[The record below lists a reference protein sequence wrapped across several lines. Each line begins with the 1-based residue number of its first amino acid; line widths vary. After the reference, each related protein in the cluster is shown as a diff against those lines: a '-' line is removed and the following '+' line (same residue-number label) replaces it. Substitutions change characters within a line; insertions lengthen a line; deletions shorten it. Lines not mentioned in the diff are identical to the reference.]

1 MRKWV
6 QPASHIVWRLAANET
21 LFRLI
26 RHRPLDLKMPT
37 TPTEP
42 GQPKPEQQI
51 PDLDSPQ
58 PAAEVVD
65 PRAPLS
71 FVPHGSPSQPLQPVM
86 KIRTNRFGELDE
98 HELVRLLD
106 TIEDERARGRF
117 RESIYISVF
126 FWLAVAWFIFYGPRV
141 LWHAPLLINP
151 ADVLKQRE
159 VTQLNAPVLP
169 HVPRPTAKQTP
180 KVDNQTMK
188 RLQAAR
194 PAAPEPAPP
203 PAAAAP
209 TTPAPAAPQ
218 PTAPLP
224 PPTRAASP
232 IPEAPLPSAPTR
244 PSFNTNTGS
253 PGENIQ
259 SAVGKVARGRSGNGT
274 EFSASPSNPLG
285 GGVDILSDTQG
296 VDFDPYLRRII
307 ADIKRNWLPLIPE
320 EARPPISKQGEDYI
334 RFTILPDGNIGAM
347 YPDGSTHDVAIDHSC
362 WSAITSE
369 GQFPP
374 LPSQFHGPKLELR
387 IHFLVNKDIGR

>member
-1 MRKWV
+1 
-6 QPASHIVWRLAANET
+6 
-21 LFRLI
+21 
-26 RHRPLDLKMPT
+26 MPI

-51 PDLDSPQ
+51 SELDSPQ
-58 PAAEVVD
+58 PATQPAD
-65 PRAPLS
+65 SDAPLS
-71 FVPHGSPSQPLQPVM
+71 FVPHGEPGKPLQPVNR
-86 KIRTNRFGELDE
+86 IRTNRYGELEE

-126 FWLAVAWFIFYGPRV
+126 FWLAIAWFIFYGPRV
-141 LWHAPLLINP
+141 LWHAPQLINP
-151 ADVLKQRE
+151 ADVLKERE
-159 VTQLNAPVLP
+159 VTQLNMPVLP
-169 HVPRPTAKQTP
+169 QAP
-180 KVDNQTMK
+180 KIAPKPSPKLDNQTIK
-188 RLQAAR
+188 RIQAMNPTP
-194 PAAPEPAPP
+194 PAAAPPP
-203 PAAAAP
+203 PAAAP
-209 TTPAPAAPQ
+209 TPMPAAPT
-218 PTAPLP
+218 PAAP
-224 PPTRAASP
+224 PPPQPRAVSPP
-232 IPEAPLPSAPTR
+232 IPEAPLPSAPTK
-244 PSFNTNTGS
+244 PSFNTSTGS
-253 PGENIQ
+253 PGQNLNDL
-259 SAVGKVARGRSGNGT
+259 VGKVARSRSGNGNGT
-274 EFSASPSNPLG
+274 DFNASPSNPLG
-285 GGVDILSDTQG
+285 GGIDILSDTQG